1 MEVSSS
7 SGTCSIRAWVDTIL
21 LRTRFAVIA
30 SQSQLWTSGDMA
42 NNSSGNRVMRGACIN
57 LL

>member
-7 SGTCSIRAWVDTIL
+7 SGTCSIRAWVDTVS
-21 LRTRFAVIA
+21 LRTCFGVIA
-30 SQSQLWTSGDMA
+30 SRSQLQTSGDMA
-42 NNSSGNRVMRGACIN
+42 NISSGEWVMRGACID